1 MRVNLNISLE
11 APLSKRRF
19 LYASL
24 FLVVLIV
31 EIVLF
36 WRFKSIVL
44 MVFNGPLLY
53 LFSLLFIDEQ
63 KVSVERAM
71 AHFVMP
77 LLYVFLLNS
86 VLSQNGLYT
95 VGVPFLS
102 LVVYGCFVLLNDHKY
117 ELDLQIS
124 VWVKYM
130 GYLLIILGIILFV
143 YYLRVEEVV
152 SLQFDAFQYTII
164 ILVFI
169 LVYTLFLLS
178 NLVIYNRKYACP
190 NSIEVEE
197 SGVNVVTNN
206 ALRHQMLLSDYFK
219 TTKNYLKPDF
229 SYDDFVSDIGIE
241 KKDLSIILNKELNI
255 SFFNLLAL
263 KRIEM
268 AKKLMKEKS
277 DIYTLEHIMLE
288 AGFQSKSTFN
298 RNFKRIVGM
307 TPSEYRDVYL
317 KKEVNVRL

>member
-71 AHFVMP
+71 SHFVAP
-77 LLYVFLLNS
+77 LLYVCLLNS

-102 LVVYGCFVLLNDHKY
+102 LVIYGCFVLLNDHKY

-143 YYLRVEEVV
+143 YYLRVEELV

-164 ILVFI
+164 ILVFM

-178 NLVIYNRKYACP
+178 NLVIYNKKYDWP
-190 NSIEVEE
+190 NSIEVGEA
-197 SGVNVVTNN
+197 GVAMVTNN
-206 ALRHQMLLSDYFK
+206 TLRYQKLFSDYFK
-219 TTKNYLKPDF
+219 NTKDYLKPGF
-229 SYDDFVSDIGIE
+229 SYDDFVIDIGIE
-241 KKDLSIILNKELNI
+241 KKELSIILNQELNI
-255 SFFNLLAL
+255 SFYNLLAL
-263 KRIEM
+263 KRIE
-268 AKKLMKEKS
+268 KTKELMKEES

-307 TPSEYRDVYL
+307 TPSEYRDIYL